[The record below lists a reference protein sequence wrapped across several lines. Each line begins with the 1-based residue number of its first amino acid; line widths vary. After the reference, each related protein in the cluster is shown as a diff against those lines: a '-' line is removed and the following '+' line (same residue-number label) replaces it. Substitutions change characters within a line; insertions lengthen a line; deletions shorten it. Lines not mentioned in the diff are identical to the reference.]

1 VFQSLNREDGGS
13 MVVRNVRWY
22 LNHNNAQ
29 RHDAVDLDL
38 IYIWIVMI
46 QLKLAQQPHLSPVF

>member
-1 VFQSLNREDGGS
+1 